1 MNAFSPARLAVSLR
15 RTTPLDRIA
24 ALILVLYV
32 LVRIAA
38 AFRMLVP
45 FSGFLGF
52 FTFLAIF
59 YFLFRLSTWVRIHF
73 MWSLR
78 NRLLVA
84 YVFIAVVPVVLLLT
98 MVGVGSY
105 LLYLQ
110 LGAHL
115 LHDDLQDRITSI
127 STTAASLANA
137 VEREQSITAGSSAA
151 AAVLSR
157 PAILSIEDAARAQW
171 PDLQVAYAPGINPLV
186 RSGEGRHFA
195 GLVEEDRKIEIAAA
209 VTRTG
214 SNGPFSVLVTA
225 PLTSAVLDGLTSDL
239 GPVQMA
245 LLSPAGSST
254 DASTQVCLDIN
265 DRRYCYSPDQEI
277 ASRHRALRPPANFLD
292 VRVSGAATLEAV
304 ELAPLGDP
312 GAAHADANA
321 AAQAV
326 PRSQPPALSRTPIM
340 AYYILRPSSLNRR
353 LFSSVGALGP
363 FLLIILILSAAIF
376 LLLEIGAL
384 ITGVVLTRTIT
395 SAVSDLYQATLHV
408 RRGDFGHRVRT
419 HHRDQLGALGDSFNE
434 MTTSITGL
442 IEDQRQRQRLENE
455 IAIAREV
462 QEQLFPREIPSLPN
476 LQLAAICRAAR
487 SVSGDYYDFIRLSP
501 TRVAIAV
508 ADISG
513 KGIFAA
519 QLMASLQASL
529 RSQAPLATGCDTA
542 DLVSRVNTHL
552 FRNTSDDRYATFF
565 YAVYDSQEKSL
576 TYTNA
581 GHLAPILLSDTG
593 CEFLD
598 QGGTVVGLF
607 EEYQYTQVTKKLT
620 PGSVLVAFSDGLTEP
635 ENVYGEEF
643 GTDRV
648 KAEVIRQRLLPVAT
662 LATNLIA
669 SAEQWAGSAE
679 QADDI
684 TVVVARI
691 G

>member
-32 LVRIAA
+32 LVRVAV
-38 AFRMLVP
+38 AFRIRIP
-45 FSGFLGF
+45 FSGALGF
-52 FTFLAIF
+52 VAFLAVL
-59 YFLFRLSTWVRIHF
+59 YFLYRLSAWVRIHF

-137 VEREQSITAGSSAA
+137 VEREQSITASSSAA

-171 PDLQVAYAPGINPLV
+171 PDLRVAYAPGINPLV

-254 DASTQVCLDIN
+254 DASGQVCLDIN
-265 DRRYCYSPDQEI
+265 DQRYCYSPDQEI

-304 ELAPLGDP
+304 ELAPPGDP
-312 GAAHADANA
+312 ANAHA
-321 AAQAV
+321 AAQAA
-326 PRSQPPALSRTPIM
+326 PRSQPPSLVRTPIM

-363 FLLIILILSAAIF
+363 FLLVILILSAAIF

-419 HHRDQLGALGDSFNE
+419 HQRDQLGALGDSFNE

-519 QLMASLQASL
+519 LLMASLQASL

-565 YAVYDSQEKSL
+565 YAVYDSEEKSL

-581 GHLAPILLSDTG
+581 GHLAPILLSDSG

-620 PGSVLVAFSDGLTEP
+620 PGTILVAFSDGLTEP